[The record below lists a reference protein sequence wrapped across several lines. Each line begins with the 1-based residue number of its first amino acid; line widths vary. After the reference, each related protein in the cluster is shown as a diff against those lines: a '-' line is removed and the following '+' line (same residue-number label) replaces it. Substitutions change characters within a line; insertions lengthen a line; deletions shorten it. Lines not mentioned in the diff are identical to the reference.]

1 MTQTI
6 IIAVGYALYLSD
18 NIIRELLRRKY
29 KAPYQSTNAADRYS
43 SVFTVLYLFVVL
55 LIPVIR
61 IFGIGNYV
69 NVALQISGIFIQ
81 IVGLVVRVW
90 SLQTL
95 GRFYTGQLTITT
107 NHRIITN
114 GPYRYIRHPGY
125 LSVLVQSIGFGLAT
139 GNLVCMGIIILLY
152 FCVYIYRIY
161 AEEKMLI
168 DHFGEEYRMYSKRT
182 SRVIPFIW

>member
-6 IIAVGYALYLSD
+6 IFAVSYALYLSD
-18 NIIRELLRRKY
+18 NLIWELLRLKNR
-29 KAPYQSTNAADRYS
+29 APHLSHNAEDRYS
-43 SVFTVLYLFVVL
+43 SVFTVLYLFAVL

-69 NVALQISGIFIQ
+69 NIALQTSGIFIQ

-95 GRFYTGQLTITT
+95 GRFYTGQLTITD
-107 NHRIITN
+107 NHRVITS

-125 LSVLVQSIGFGLAT
+125 LSVLIQSIGFGLVT
-139 GNLVCMGIIILLY
+139 GSIVCMGIIILLY
-152 FCVYIYRIY
+152 FCVYAYRIHV
-161 AEEKMLI
+161 EEKMLI

>member
-6 IIAVGYALYLSD
+6 IFTTSYALFFLD
-18 NIIRELLRRKY
+18 NIIRELLRRIN
-29 KAPYQSTNAADRYS
+29 KAPYLSTYTAERYS
-43 SVFTVLYLFVVL
+43 SVFTVVYLFVVL

-69 NVALQISGIFIQ
+69 NIALQTSGIFIQ

-107 NHRIITN
+107 NHRTITS

-125 LSVLVQSIGFGLAT
+125 LSVLIQSIGFGLAT

-152 FCVYIYRIY
+152 FCVYTYRIHM
-161 AEEKMLI
+161 EEKMLI

-182 SRVIPFIW
+182 SHVIPFIW

>member
-1 MTQTI
+1 MIQI
-6 IIAVGYALYLSD
+6 IIFITSYALYLSD
-18 NIIRELLRRKY
+18 NIIRELLRRKNR
-29 KAPYQSTNAADRYS
+29 APYLSTNAADKYS
-43 SVFTVLYLFVVL
+43 SLFTVIYLFAVL
-55 LIPVIR
+55 FIPAIR

-69 NVALQISGIFIQ
+69 GVALQTSGIFIQ

-95 GRFYTGQLTITT
+95 GRFYTGQLTIST
-107 NHRIITN
+107 NHRIITS

-125 LSVLVQSIGFGLAT
+125 LSVLIQSIGFGLAT

-152 FCVYIYRIY
+152 FCVYTYRIHM
-161 AEEKMLI
+161 EEKMLI
-168 DHFGEEYRMYSKRT
+168 DHFGEEYGMYSKRT